1 MLASRRDRGK
11 KGRFGSLSEKN
22 YYEMK
27 KRAEERANRKK
38 KKEDA
43 KKPDKKPTVK
53 KATASKSKD
62 KLTAAQIKAKLD
74 RANRDN
80 KRGLTKAEARAMGLT
95 AASRTSTT
103 KSKEPISPREAAAK
117 LRADRAK
124 QKAARD
130 KEAVR
135 KAAEKKKM
143 KAVDDTVTVAS
154 LAVPGAAVVR
164 AGGRGLV
171 TAAKKAGFN
180 NVRDYKKYLAAL
192 NPKNVDSTGRR
203 SPINLKRP
211 DKPSGAK
218 DTRKNQ
224 LNTKLSNTV
233 LNTPVLGSRVARRL
247 AQQQKAKEARIA
259 AQKAKEA
266 KAKERDLTI
275 RDLGMYGA
283 KKGGLVKKR
292 SIDGIAKRGKTKLKR
307 VKG

>member
-11 KGRFGSLSEKN
+11 KGRFSSLSEKN

-27 KRAEERANRKK
+27 ERAEERANRKK
-38 KKEDA
+38 EKEDA
-43 KKPDKKPTVK
+43 KKPAKKPVK
-53 KATASKSKD
+53 KVAKKVTGAT
-62 KLTAAQIKAKLD
+62 TAAQMKTKLE
-74 RANRDN
+74 RANKDN
-80 KRGLTKAEARAMGLT
+80 KLGLTKAESQALGLT
-95 AASRTSTT
+95 GDAGRKAAV
-103 KSKEPISPREAAAK
+103 KF
-117 LRADRAK
+117 RADKKTQSDAVAAEAK
-124 QKAARD
+124 
-130 KEAVR
+130 R
-135 KAAEKKKM
+135 KAAEEKKM
-143 KAVDDTVTVAS
+143 KAVDDTVTAAS

-180 NVRDYKKYLAAL
+180 NVRDYQKYLQAL
-192 NPKNVDSTGRR
+192 RSGEKGRR
-203 SPINLKRP
+203 SGVAIRDPKGQTIGLNKKLSETAKNTPILGGRLKR
-211 DKPSGAK
+211 
-218 DTRKNQ
+218 RI
-224 LNTKLSNTV
+224 
-233 LNTPVLGSRVARRL
+233 
-247 AQQQKAKEARIA
+247 AQQEKAKEARIA

>member
-11 KGRFGSLSEKN
+11 KGRFSSLSEKN

-38 KKEDA
+38 EKEDA
-43 KKPDKKPTVK
+43 KKPAKKPVK
-53 KATASKSKD
+53 KVAKKVTGAT
-62 KLTAAQIKAKLD
+62 TAAQRKAKLD

-80 KRGLTKAEARAMGLT
+80 KRGLTKAESQALGLT
-95 AASRTSTT
+95 GDAQRKAAV
-103 KSKEPISPREAAAK
+103 K

-130 KEAVR
+130 KEAAR

-143 KAVDDTVTVAS
+143 KAVDDATTVAG
-154 LAVPGAAVVR
+154 LAVFPGAAVVR

-211 DKPSGAK
+211 NKPSGAK

-283 KKGGLVKKR
+283 KKGGLVKKK